1 MGGVNFAPQN
11 DVSTFL
17 KDSETL
23 ILGGEL
29 YVTVTVTF
37 FFLTAFQPMLVI
49 PHLEACYLP
58 LPRSSLPIMYVLRYL
73 LTSLT
78 AQKTYRGLLTGLQ

>member
-29 YVTVTVTF
+29 YVIVAF

-78 AQKTYRGLLTGLQ
+78 AQKTYRGSLTGLQ